1 MRLPHLLLENLCF
14 TFKNGEDLLRVL
26 GDSIKAPEVELIGQ
40 LVAKGLPPV
49 TSDRALAAMLG
60 VNVGL
65 IWSIVNRRHRYY
77 RTFDIPKGK
86 GVRRITAP
94 RVVLKVIQKWLSVHF
109 QAIYDRPTHV
119 FGFVPGVSHIDAAAC
134 HLNAKWV
141 LSIDIENFF
150 PSTPENKVKE
160 SLLRIGY
167 PEEGASLIASLAC
180 FQSYLAQGAPT
191 SPILSNIVFAPLD
204 AELSALAQGHK
215 LRFTRY
221 ADDIVLSGTGDF
233 PEGLVEKICS
243 LFTETPW
250 RIADHKTH
258 LGVLPAR
265 LKVHGLLVHGSKV
278 RLTKGYRNKLRAFK
292 HLNDKGAVKPED
304 IARVRGH
311 LSYASVVDRE
321 PTKLS

>member
-14 TFKNGEDLLRVL
+14 TFKNGDDLLHSL
-26 GDSIKAPEVELIGQ
+26 GDSIKAPEAELIGQ

-86 GVRRITAP
+86 DVRKITAP

-109 QAIYDRPTHV
+109 QAIYERPPHV

-141 LSIDIENFF
+141 LGIDIENFF
-150 PSTPENKVKE
+150 PSTPENMVKE

-191 SPILSNIVFAPLD
+191 SPTLSNIVFAPLD

-221 ADDIVLSGTGDF
+221 ADDIVLSGTGDV

-243 LFTETPW
+243 LLTETPW

-304 IARVRGH
+304 IPRVRGH

-321 PTKLS
+321 STKLS